1 MKRLLLMALAI
12 IGFSTVNAQNYVDL
26 GLPSG
31 TLWNSE
37 NEDLD
42 FHGNAIWKYC
52 NDKTCLPT
60 MRQWQELIDNC
71 SWTWVGTGY
80 SVYGPNGNRIFL
92 HAEGFSLSNGEKNG
106 EGFRGSYWGFDGEDY
121 NQDGVPARVYT
132 LNFDA
137 NDVVILCGPTR
148 EYGRSVRLVRVRN
161 N

>member
-1 MKRLLLMALAI
+1 MKRLLFMALAV

-60 MRQWQELIDNC
+60 MWQWQELIDNC

-80 SVYGPNGNRIFL
+80 SVYGPNGNRIIL
-92 HAEGFSLSNGEKNG
+92 PAEGFFQSDGERNG
-106 EGFRGSYWGFDGEDY
+106 EGFRGSYWGLDGEDY
-121 NQDGVPARVYT
+121 DQDGVPARVYNLGFNAT
-132 LNFDA
+132 EVF
-137 NDVVILCGPTR
+137 ILCFKPN
-148 EYGRSVRLVRVRN
+148 ESARSVRLVK
-161 N
+161 